1 MPGSPDTAQ
10 DAVILA
16 VESSLTHVIWLKV
29 LDSLGRTSAF
39 QLRPTSAL
47 GGVFEAWE
55 KHVGT
60 AAKPRSF
67 YTHAGIQI
75 APDDT
80 AEVLGLRHGDTIFEG
95 TNPLASC
102 PGQASSIPDS
112 SLCPMVVPG
121 CDDAAVTLE
130 RRLRVQRASCVCGL
144 KEARDWQAF
153 YRALQRDLRAQIVF
167 R

>member
-1 MPGSPDTAQ
+1 MCIDSLA
-10 DAVILA
+10 A

-47 GGVFEAWE
+47 GGVFEAWD

-80 AEVLGLRHGDTIFEG
+80 AEVLGLRHGDIIFEG
-95 TNPLASC
+95 AKPLGLCGAQTNNAGDGSVGPV
-102 PGQASSIPDS
+102 
-112 SLCPMVVPG
+112 VVPA
-121 CDDAAVTLE
+121 CEDAALIWE
-130 RRLRVQRASCVCGL
+130 RRLDVR
-144 KEARDWQAF
+144 EP
-153 YRALQRDLRAQIVF
+153 ALQTAVRKARFLRCVHERYCVPVVLKWLRQQL
-167 R
+167 RH